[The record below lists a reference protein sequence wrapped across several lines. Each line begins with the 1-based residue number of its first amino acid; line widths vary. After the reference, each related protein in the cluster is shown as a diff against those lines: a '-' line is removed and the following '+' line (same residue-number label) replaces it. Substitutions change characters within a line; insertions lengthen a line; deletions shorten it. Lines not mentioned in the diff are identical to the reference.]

1 MQIPNHASLSS
12 VLIISLFGL
21 SCSSNGSEDS
31 SDGGGNKT
39 GDGNDDSQDENS
51 GASGGTNGAGSGGS
65 SNSGAAATGGQKG
78 NPPPLAP
85 DCTVFPADN
94 PWNADISALPVHSG
108 SSKFVASVGADSNMH
123 PDFGTFWDNAPIG
136 IPYVVVD
143 SSTDSVGINYV
154 AYGNESDAGPFP
166 IPLDALVE
174 GGADGDGDRH
184 VIAVD
189 TDACKLYEIYR
200 GFPQTSQWD
209 ADSGAEYDL
218 SKNDH
223 HPEGCTS
230 ADAAGL
236 PIFPGLVRYDEV
248 VEDGEINHALRF
260 TVVQSQK
267 AYIFPARHF
276 ASSNTDPNLPPMGLR
291 FRMKAN
297 YDCSSFSSEARVIC
311 TALKKYGM
319 IMADNGSNWY
329 LSGAHDP
336 RWNDDAL
343 GDLKQIPGN
352 AFEVVDT
359 GDPIVTESPNCSI
372 P

>member
-1 MQIPNHASLSS
+1 MKFSSAASLSLLF
-12 VLIISLFGL
+12 VLLLAGAA
-21 SCSSNGSEDS
+21 CSSDSEES
-31 SDGGGNKT
+31 
-39 GDGNDDSQDENS
+39 GDGDGDSAGDGDGDS
-51 GASGGTNGAGSGGS
+51 GDGDAAPGSGGTDSGGAGSGG
-65 SNSGAAATGGQKG
+65 TGEL
-78 NPPPLAP
+78 PPLSG
-85 DCTVFPADN
+85 DCSVFPSDN
-94 PWNADISALPVHSG
+94 PWNQDVSSLPVHDNSDN
-108 SSKFVASVGADSNMH
+108 FVNSVGAEANMH

-143 SSTDSVGINYV
+143 STEDSVDINYV
-154 AYGNESDAGPFP
+154 AYGDESDVGPFP

-189 TDACKLYEIYR
+189 TEACKLYEIYR
-200 GFPQTSQWD
+200 GFPQSSQWD
-209 ADSGAEYDL
+209 ADSGVEYDL
-218 SKNDH
+218 STNEH

-248 VEDGEINHALRF
+248 VEDGVINHALRF
-260 TVVQSQK
+260 TVAQSQQ
-267 AYIFPARHF
+267 AYVFPARHY
-276 ASSNTDPNLPPMGLR
+276 ASSNTDPDLPPMGLR
-291 FRMKAN
+291 FRMKAD
-297 YDCSSFSSEARVIC
+297 YDCGSYSTEAQVVC
-311 TALKKYGM
+311 AALKKYGM

-336 RWNDDAL
+336 RWDDDAL

-359 GDPIVTESPNCSI
+359 GDPIVTDSPACVI